1 MIICHNVAFFIP
13 NYTRTISF
21 GNLTVWIQK
30 CDYVVWFLPYIILVH
45 NRDNIMLINKID
57 NHILVLFECE
67 VTSTTPVTLSWG
79 RNVTSKMLTTEFVF
93 FSKSWTIRSCQL
105 QSIEITYQIKI
116 QIMNWKTYFLNGEL
130 NLIINRKIHYQWKYD
145 IFK

>member
-1 MIICHNVAFFIP
+1 MWPSSSQTTPEPFPSGIWQYEYKNVTTLFDS
-13 NYTRTISF
+13 YHISF
-21 GNLTVWIQK
+21 LYT
-30 CDYVVWFLPYIILVH
+30 
-45 NRDNIMLINKID
+45 RDNIMLINKID
-57 NHILVLFECE
+57 NHILILFECE